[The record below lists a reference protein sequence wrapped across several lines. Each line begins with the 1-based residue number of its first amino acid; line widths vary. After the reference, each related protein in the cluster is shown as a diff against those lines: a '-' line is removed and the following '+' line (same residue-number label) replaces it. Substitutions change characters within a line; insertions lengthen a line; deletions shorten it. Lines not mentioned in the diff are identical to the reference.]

1 MVNAAGKSGGQ
12 MNLGMFLDAVGVP
25 AILGKLLSLPGK
37 KTDAPKSTTGDV
49 GASKKAAD
57 KLGKLEKSTKTDP
70 AAKGSISESDQLKQ
84 QQEVEAAKLK
94 HRQLGES
101 KALYGKQESEKSA
114 LALKQKN
121 ELSAFE
127 SHQKSV
133 KEKFLAKKP
142 SSDQISAFEKIQ
154 AADKKSFAEKQS
166 SEKKS
171 LEQHHIAEN
180 IALSSR
186 FKEQNAH
193 QAKWHAMQKQELEA
207 KHAPAVKTAP
217 VKMAKVAAPVAK
229 TKPVEL
235 SPVIC
240 KIGDGDIPVA
250 KHDGV
255 NDTLV
260 FIPA

>member
-1 MVNAAGKSGGQ
+1 MLNRAGKSEGQ
-12 MNLGMFLDAVGVP
+12 MNMGMFLDAVGVP
-25 AILGKLLSLPGK
+25 AILGKLLSLSGK
-37 KTDAPKSTTGDV
+37 KPEAPKSPTGDV
-49 GASKKAAD
+49 GASKKASD

-70 AAKGSISESDQLKQ
+70 AAKGTVSESDQLKQ
-84 QQEVEAAKLK
+84 QQELEVAKLK
-94 HRQLGES
+94 QRQLGES

-142 SSDQISAFEKIQ
+142 SSNQISTFEKTQ
-154 AADKKSFAEKQS
+154 AADKKSFEEKQS

-171 LEQHHIAEN
+171 LGAHHVSEN
-180 IALSSR
+180 IALSAR
-186 FKEQNAH
+186 FKEQNAD
-193 QAKWHAMQKQELEA
+193 QAKWHTMQKQELEA
-207 KHAPAVKTAP
+207 KHAPVVKTTP
-217 VKMAKVAAPVAK
+217 VKMTKVTAPAAKS
-229 TKPVEL
+229 KPVEL